1 MKNKKGFTLMEV
13 LLAAMIV
20 GVIGLALAALT
31 TAAMRE
37 SGIGRTRALVR
48 NQISYALRQLREDLN
63 TSDVVE
69 FPGPGDSFL
78 IKMHHIGENDQDTD
92 NLLGPEGLW
101 TWEATYLYNNS
112 YKQIERAATD
122 SSTGHIVTYAGVG
135 TRLVWVG
142 NISKVMKNGV
152 MTSPSFTPYV
162 TTGDTGEVV
171 SRVRVQFVVMVGG
184 SNGTPPV
191 IETVDETFV
200 LPHGYAINYNE

>member
-48 NQISYALRQLREDLN
+48 NQISYALRQLRDDLN

-78 IKMHHIGENDQDTD
+78 IKMRHIGENDQDTN

-112 YKQIERAATD
+112 KKQIERAADTNSTD
-122 SSTGHIVTYAGVG
+122 NLFTHAVVG
-135 TRLVWVG
+135 TGLVWMG

-184 SNGTPPV
+184 SSGTPPV

>member
-48 NQISYALRQLREDLN
+48 NQISYALRQLRNDLN

-78 IKMHHIGENDQDTD
+78 IKMHHIGEDDQDTD

-122 SSTGHIVTYAGVG
+122 SSTGNITTYAGVG

>member
-48 NQISYALRQLREDLN
+48 NQISYALRQLRDDLN

-78 IKMHHIGENDQDTD
+78 IKMHHIGEDDKDTD
-92 NLLGPEGLW
+92 NLLGPEGVW
-101 TWEATYLYNNS
+101 TWEATYFYNNS

-122 SSTGHIVTYAGVG
+122 SSTGHMYNYAGVG
-135 TRLVWVG
+135 TGLVWMG